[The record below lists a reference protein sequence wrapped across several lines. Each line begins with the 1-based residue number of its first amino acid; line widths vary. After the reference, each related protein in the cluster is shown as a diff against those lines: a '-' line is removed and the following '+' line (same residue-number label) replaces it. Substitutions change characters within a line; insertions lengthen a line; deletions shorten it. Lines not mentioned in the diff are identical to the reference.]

1 MSVTSVRSFGLD
13 EIPWSEV
20 GRVLGEDP
28 RLIIAAGALE
38 QHGPHLPLGTNT
50 RIAEAVVLQVSE
62 RLGILRAPTL
72 SYGVVVP
79 GGPYPGRAGIRRKTL
94 HRVVNELFA
103 QWEDQGVEEFVV
115 VTAHR
120 FEPHLEPLLMALTD
134 RAKKSVYDLYE
145 IDVSDLLETDPEQE
159 HGGELETS
167 LMLHLAP
174 ELVRRD
180 AAEDFVP
187 EGSALRRYTR
197 RRVPKGPPS
206 SRGVIGSPSR
216 AEAAKGGRI
225 LHRWVETLVATLG
238 GRARR
243 AG

>member
-1 MSVTSVRSFGLD
+1 MRSFGLD
-13 EIPWSEV
+13 EIPWTEV
-20 GRVLGEDP
+20 GRALGDDP

-50 RIAEAVVLQVSE
+50 RIAEAVARRVSE
-62 RLGILRAPTL
+62 RLGVLRAPTL

-94 HRVVNELFA
+94 HRMINELFA
-103 QWEDQGVEEFVV
+103 QWEDHGVEEFVV

-120 FEPHLEPLLMALTD
+120 FEPHLEPLLMALTE
-134 RAKKSVYDLYE
+134 RATKSVYDLYE
-145 IDVSDLLETDPEQE
+145 IDVSDLLVSDPEQE

-180 AAEDFVP
+180 AVEDFVP

-197 RRVPKGPPS
+197 RRVPKAPPS
-206 SRGVIGSPSR
+206 SRGVIGSPTL
-216 AEAAKGGRI
+216 ADAAKGGRI
-225 LHRWVETLVATLG
+225 LHRYVERLAATLG
-238 GRARR
+238 TRARR
-243 AG
+243 VV